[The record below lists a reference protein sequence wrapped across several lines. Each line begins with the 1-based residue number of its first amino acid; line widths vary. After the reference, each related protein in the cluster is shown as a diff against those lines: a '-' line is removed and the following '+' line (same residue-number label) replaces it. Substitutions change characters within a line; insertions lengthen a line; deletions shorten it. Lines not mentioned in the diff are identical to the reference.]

1 MSISVEAKEFIL
13 GCLDKDPEKR
23 FSSPELLNHP
33 FLKKVE
39 LINFP

>member
-1 MSISVEAKEFIL
+1 MEISIEAKDFIS

-23 FSSPELLNHP
+23 FSSSDLLNHP